1 MPAPAQCGAVQRSE
15 RTLPCPA
22 HPQRRTRQALGASGW
37 TRFTGS
43 SRAAS
48 ISGLCRRLA
57 AGASAP
63 VRMRMHRALP
73 DARHD
78 ICGHLRADRPRA
90 LAATIDGLHRR
101 PIQVRDHSSSLV
113 PATLCRHRAG
123 DPPRERF
130 STSPPPHSLGGPAS
144 RRCAWP
150 YLYGR
155 RRQTQRSPC
164 RAAAGAPA
172 SRPTRSPPCTP
183 RGSPAPGVIGADLRL
198 RPEQPRL
205 ALLRLMRLDR
215 ERRRRSSSSSACG

>member
-63 VRMRMHRALP
+63 VRMPMHRALP

-113 PATLCRHRAG
+113 PATLCRRRAG

-130 STSPPPHSLGGPAS
+130 STSPRPIRSGARHRVAALGRTCMAAVAKRNALPAVQQPVRLRHVRHVRRRALHVVHQPPAS
-144 RRCAWP
+144 SAPICAFVP
-150 YLYGR
+150 NNHGL
-155 RRQTQRSPC
+155 PFF
-164 RAAAGAPA
+164 
-172 SRPTRSPPCTP
+172 
-183 RGSPAPGVIGADLRL
+183 V
-198 RPEQPRL
+198 
-205 ALLRLMRLDR
+205 
-215 ERRRRSSSSSACG
+215 